1 MLSPKKVKW
10 RKPQK
15 GRTKGKAARG
25 NSLAFGDC
33 GIQALEPG
41 RVSSRQIEA
50 ARVAMTRKIKRGA
63 KVWIRVFPD
72 KAITRK
78 PAETRMGKGKGAPEF
93 WAAVV
98 RPGTILFEMAGAP
111 DKAME
116 EEAMRLAMHKL
127 PIKVRYIVNELA
139 KDSQ

>member
-1 MLSPKKVKW
+1 MLSPKKIKW

-15 GRTKGKAARG
+15 GRMRGKASTG
-25 NSLAFGDC
+25 CTLAFGDC
-33 GIQALEPG
+33 GIQALECG
-41 RVSSRQIEA
+41 RVSSRQLEA

-72 KAITRK
+72 KAITSK
-78 PAETRMGKGKGAPEF
+78 PAETRMGKGKGSPEF

-111 DKAME
+111 NKVLE
-116 EEAMRLAMHKL
+116 EEAMKLAMGKL
-127 PIKVRYIVNELA
+127 PIKVRYIVHELA
-139 KDSQ
+139 EAVQ

>member
-1 MLSPKKVKW
+1 MLSPKKIKW

-15 GRTKGKAARG
+15 GRMKGKACRG
-25 NSLAFGDC
+25 SSLAFGDC

-41 RVSSRQIEA
+41 RVSSRQLEA

-72 KAITRK
+72 KAITKK
-78 PAETRMGKGKGAPEF
+78 PAETRMGKGQGGPEY
-93 WAAVV
+93 WAAIV

-111 DKAME
+111 DKLMQ
-116 EEAMRLAMHKL
+116 EAAIRLAMNKL
-127 PIKVRYIVNELA
+127 PIKARYIVNELA
-139 KDSQ
+139 KESE